1 MPGQLSTS
9 LTRYVITLTPSLG
22 DSGGNPKIKK
32 VISSLGD
39 LGTNFV
45 SQKSKEVLASK
56 KLRKL
61 ITLFWPN

>member
-9 LTRYVITLTPSLG
+9 LTRYVITLTLSLG
-22 DSGGNPKIKK
+22 DTGGNQKIKK

-39 LGTNFV
+39 LGTNSV